1 MKSIKLVTTTLV
13 VSGLAFMSCKNDYK
27 TKDTEVDTVEEQVE
41 DLENEMDNASDSKSE
56 SDYIMQSDQ
65 VMSKEYAM
73 NDGRNINYQTTEA
86 GIVGF
91 DGWQQFNILT
101 YELEEMKK
109 ANIYTKERVGN
120 LRGVIATLDNSI
132 PDWLKTD
139 EVMEDVAD
147 IQKVYNEL
155 MTETNVSEKEY
166 KENIEEVSEKY
177 ADLQEEL
184 TETVEEYMKV
194 NERAIKKYN
203 KQIEKGNFE
212 KANRKYKREIEKLN
226 KIADYEEEK

>member
-1 MKSIKLVTTTLV
+1 MKSIKLITTTLV
-13 VSGLAFMSCKNDYK
+13 VSSVAFMSCKSDYK
-27 TKDTEVDTVEEQVE
+27 TADTEVDTVEEQVE
-41 DLENEMDNASDSKSE
+41 ELETEMDNATDNNAE
-56 SDYIMQSDQ
+56 SDYIMDSNQ

-101 YELEEMKK
+101 YELDEMKK

-120 LRGVIATLDNSI
+120 LRGVIATLDESI
-132 PDWLKTD
+132 PSWLKNE

-147 IQKVYNEL
+147 IQKEYNEL
-155 MTETNVSEKEY
+155 MAEPNATEKEY
-166 KENIEEVSEKY
+166 KENLEEVSEKY

-184 TETVEEYMKV
+184 TETVEKYIKV
-194 NERAIKKYN
+194 NEKAIEKYN
-203 KQIEKGNFE
+203 EQIEKGNIE
-212 KANRKYKREIEKLN
+212 KANKKYQKEIDKLN
-226 KIADYEEEK
+226 KIADYEDKQ

>member
-27 TKDTEVDTVEEQVE
+27 TKDTEVDTVEEQVN
-41 DLENEMDNASDSKSE
+41 DLENEMDKSSNSNSE

-73 NDGRNINYQTTEA
+73 NDGRNINYQTTQT

-91 DGWQQFNILT
+91 EGWKQFNILT

-109 ANIYTKERVGN
+109 ANIYTKERIGN
-120 LRGVIATLDNSI
+120 LRGVIATLDDNI
-132 PDWLKTD
+132 PDWLKTE
-139 EVMEDVAD
+139 EVMEDVDD
-147 IQKVYNEL
+147 IQKEYNEL
-155 MTETNVSEKEY
+155 MADPNASEKEY

-177 ADLQEEL
+177 EDLQEEL
-184 TETVEEYMKV
+184 TETVEKYMKV
-194 NERAIKKYN
+194 NEKAIKKYN
-203 KQIEKGNFE
+203 EQIEKGNIE
-212 KANRKYKREIEKLN
+212 KANKKYQKEIDKLN

>member
-27 TKDTEVDTVEEQVE
+27 AKDTEVDTVEEQVN
-41 DLENEMDNASDSKSE
+41 DLENEMDKSSKSNSE
-56 SDYIMQSDQ
+56 SDYIMPSDQ

-73 NDGRNINYQTTEA
+73 NDGRNINYQTTQA

-91 DGWQQFNILT
+91 EGWKQFNILT

-109 ANIYTKERVGN
+109 ANIYTKERIGN
-120 LRGVIATLDNSI
+120 LRGVIATLDDSI
-132 PDWLKTD
+132 PDWLKTE
-139 EVMEDVAD
+139 EVMEDVDD
-147 IQKVYNEL
+147 IQKEYNEL
-155 MTETNVSEKEY
+155 MADPNASEKEY

-184 TETVEEYMKV
+184 TETVEKYMKV
-194 NERAIKKYN
+194 NEKAIKKYN
-203 KQIEKGNFE
+203 EQIEKGNIE
-212 KANRKYKREIEKLN
+212 KANKKYQKEIDKLN

>member
-1 MKSIKLVTTTLV
+1 MKSIKLITTTLV
-13 VSGLAFMSCKNDYK
+13 VSSVAFMSCKSDYK
-27 TKDTEVDTVEEQVE
+27 TADTEVDTVEEQVE
-41 DLENEMDNASDSKSE
+41 ELETEMDNTTDNNTD
-56 SDYIMQSDQ
+56 SDYIMDSNQ

-101 YELEEMKK
+101 YELDEMKK

-120 LRGVIATLDNSI
+120 LRGVIATLDESI
-132 PDWLKTD
+132 PSWLKTE

-147 IQKVYNEL
+147 IQKEYNEL
-155 MTETNVSEKEY
+155 MAEPNATEKEY
-166 KENIEEVSEKY
+166 KENLEEVSEKY

-184 TETVEEYMKV
+184 TETVEKYMKV
-194 NERAIKKYN
+194 NEKAIEKYN
-203 KQIEKGNFE
+203 EQIEKGNIE
-212 KANRKYKREIEKLN
+212 KANKKYQKEIDKLN
-226 KIADYEEEK
+226 KIADYEDKQ